1 VSCLSAVL
9 KHLPLLVLLVLL
21 VLLHLPLHPLLHL
34 LHLLLLLRRP
44 VQLAGAMQSIMEV
57 DDQQFDLKSED
68 AFLSQL
74 ESVMAALQHVAEEEL
89 KLAGDLAA
97 AREQGE
103 LLRLQQRYQA
113 TPDVASPAVA
123 RSPDDQVRARR
134 HPFIQALIDWNFLL
148 ARGCCSW

>member
-1 VSCLSAVL
+1 MVVVDANLRLSAV
-9 KHLPLLVLLVLL
+9 
-21 VLLHLPLHPLLHL
+21 
-34 LHLLLLLRRP
+34 
-44 VQLAGAMQSIMEV
+44 
-57 DDQQFDLKSED
+57 DDAD
-68 AFLSQL
+68 AYRAN
-74 ESVMAALQHVAEEEL
+74 VMAALQHVAEEEL

-148 ARGCCSW
+148 ARDCCSW